1 METRQLTTVGGLL
14 QESLASP
21 MHGFDVLGSD
31 SIDSLPTPDA
41 LRYGLFSL
49 VTEEANPTLTFY
61 TGSQSGTIYWP
72 DGTTTVGLSGKNDKA
87 LTGISAGDSLT
98 VQMDRP
104 LKFGF
109 RQISSTGDFNSF
121 EVYWDGLTDTNNIEL
136 KDYGITR
143 PMLQSM
149 TNTLTNLDLRGNNIT
164 GDFPDGITVTNNIY
178 IQDNSFT
185 GSLPTFSNSMLRYQ
199 INGNEF
205 RGDIPDISSSITI
218 QSFLC
223 YNQND
228 GVLKRR
234 PNVRVM
240 LTGTIPDLSG
250 CTNLS
255 FYHVGA
261 GPSWVNGFKNDLD
274 VASDFDVSVNLA
286 KFFASNC
293 QLSTADVDK
302 ILAAFAAKAGTFTN
316 PTTIDLSGTNGF
328 PTATGLADKQTLEA
342 NGWTVKLPAQD

>member
-31 SIDSLPTPDA
+31 SIDSLPTPDP
-41 LRYGLFSL
+41 LRYGFFSFIAQ
-49 VTEEANPTLTFY
+49 VDNPTVSFN
-61 TGSQSGTIYWP
+61 TGTQSNTIYWP
-72 DGTTTVGLSGKNDKA
+72 DGTTTGVSASNSKT
-87 LTGISAGDSLT
+87 LTGITAGDALT
-98 VQMDRP
+98 VQLAEP
-104 LKFGF
+104 LKFGLSNITATGGLGNCEVF
-109 RQISSTGDFNSF
+109 WEGITSTTNVDLSNL
-121 EVYWDGLTDTNNIEL
+121 GLT
-136 KDYGITR
+136 R
-143 PMLQSM
+143 PILNSM
-149 TNTLTNLDLRGNNIT
+149 TNTMTNFDLRGNNVG
-164 GDFPDGITVTNNIY
+164 GDFPDGITVTNNLY
-178 IQDNSFT
+178 IQDNRFT
-185 GSLPTFSNSMLRYQ
+185 GSLPTFSNGMIRYQ
-199 INGNEF
+199 VNGNEF
-205 RGDIPDISSSITI
+205 RGDIPDISNSTSIR
-218 QSFLC
+218 SFLC
-223 YNQND
+223 YDQND

-234 PNVRVM
+234 PNIRTM

-250 CTNLS
+250 CTNLT

-261 GPSWVNGFKNDLD
+261 GPSWVNGFKNDFS
-274 VASDFDVSVNLA
+274 VASDFDVAVKLE

-342 NGWTVKLPAQD
+342 NGWAVKLPAQT

>member
-1 METRQLTTVGGLL
+1 
-14 QESLASP
+14 

-31 SIDSLPTPDA
+31 SIDSLPTPDP
-41 LRYGLFSL
+41 LRYGLFSF
-49 VTEEANPTLTFY
+49 VAQVDNPTVSFR
-61 TGSQSGTIYWP
+61 TGTQSNTIYWP
-72 DGTTTVGLSGKNDKA
+72 DGATQGTGALNART
-87 LTGISAGDSLT
+87 LTGVTAGDELT
-98 VQMDRP
+98 VQIEKP

-109 RQISSTGDFNSF
+109 KSITATDGLGNV
-121 EVYWDGLTDTNNIEL
+121 EVYWDGLTDSNNIEL

-149 TNTLTNLDLRGNNIT
+149 TNTLTNLDLRGNNVS
-164 GDFPDGITVTNNIY
+164 GDFPDGITVTNNLY
-178 IQDNSFT
+178 IQDNSFAGT
-185 GSLPTFSNSMLRYQ
+185 LPTFSNSMIRYQ
-199 INGNEF
+199 VNGNEF
-205 RGDIPDISSSITI
+205 RGDIPDISGSTSI

-234 PNVRVM
+234 PNVRTM

-250 CTNLS
+250 CTNLT

-274 VASDFDVSVNLA
+274 VASDFDVAVNLE

-302 ILAAFAAKAGTFTN
+302 VLAAFAAKAGTFTD
-316 PTTIDLSGTNGF
+316 PTTIDLSGTNGY
-328 PTATGLADKQTLEA
+328 PTATGLANVQILE
-342 NGWTVKLPAQD
+342 NDGWTVNLPAID

>member
-1 METRQLTTVGGLL
+1 
-14 QESLASP
+14 

-41 LRYGLFSL
+41 LRYGLFSF
-49 VTEEANPTLTFY
+49 VAQEDDPTVEFR
-61 TGSQSGTIYWP
+61 TGGQSNLIYWP
-72 DGTTTVGLSGKNDKA
+72 DGVSSGVGALNSRA
-87 LTGISAGDSLT
+87 LTGITAGDELT
-98 VQMDRP
+98 VQMQEP

-109 RQISSTGDFNSF
+109 KGIAATGGLGDV
-121 EVYWDGLTDTNNIEL
+121 EVYWDGLTACNNIEL
-136 KDYGITR
+136 KDYGLTR
-143 PMLQSM
+143 PILSSM
-149 TNTLTNLDLRGNNIT
+149 TNTLTNFDLRGNKVT
-164 GDFPDGITVTNNIY
+164 GDFPDGITVTNNLY
-178 IQDNSFT
+178 IQDNKFT
-185 GSLPTFSNSMLRYQ
+185 GSLPTFSNSMIRYQ
-199 INGNEF
+199 VNGNEF
-205 RGDIPDISSSITI
+205 RGDIPDISGSTNL

-250 CTNLS
+250 CTSLT

-274 VASDFDVSVNLA
+274 VASDFDVGVDLE

-302 ILAAFAAKAGTFTN
+302 VLSAFAAKAGTFTN
-316 PTTIDLSGTNGF
+316 PNTIDLSGTNGF

-342 NGWTVKLPAQD
+342 NGWTVKLPAQT